1 MALIDPPYEFIA
13 DGLRAGEV
21 VPFFGAAASAI
32 YRPQDESW
40 EAGKQFMPFG
50 GELAKA
56 LARAAKYP
64 VADQAFKKTLAD
76 LGQALKAMAWCCED
90 DRRLILS
97 EISRIVD
104 EKTDGATAH
113 QAQSVLAPALSHL
126 NAPPDLALVASWA
139 EHVQGHRRAVDRK
152 LHESFAV
159 DCSPGLLHE
168 TLARIEATRLYVT
181 TNYDDLL
188 EKALAPRQPH
198 VIIDRGDKGL
208 KVVVGG
214 NPASASTDADKTLP
228 SGSSDNDDDVKAPPA
243 ASIGDDLYKMLNN
256 PKTGEPSHPVLF
268 KMHGSVDKKDARND
282 CYLITEEDYVD
293 FLGRADGKYVPP
305 YVSRLMEGKDFL
317 FLGYSL
323 EDWNV
328 RVILRKL
335 LSRSAAGS
343 VKFWAIVSGHSE
355 VEQQV
360 WQAQNLNIYPMDLV
374 AFAQELA
381 THL

>member
-32 YRPQDESW
+32 YRPQDEFLGSRQGSSCRLAGSW
-40 EAGKQFMPFG
+40 PRLLPGRRNG
-50 GELAKA
+50 
-56 LARAAKYP
+56 P

-214 NPASASTDADKTLP
+214 NPASASTDADKTFLR
-228 SGSSDNDDDVKAPPA
+228 D
-243 ASIGDDLYKMLNN
+243 
-256 PKTGEPSHPVLF
+256 HPI
-268 KMHGSVDKKDARND
+268 M
-282 CYLITEEDYVD
+282 T
-293 FLGRADGKYVPP
+293 
-305 YVSRLMEGKDFL
+305 
-317 FLGYSL
+317 
-323 EDWNV
+323 
-328 RVILRKL
+328 
-335 LSRSAAGS
+335 
-343 VKFWAIVSGHSE
+343 
-355 VEQQV
+355 
-360 WQAQNLNIYPMDLV
+360 
-374 AFAQELA
+374 
-381 THL
+381 TT